1 MIVIHYSKD
10 DFKLREIEINNG
22 FMWYKPKGG
31 IWTSPVESKYGW
43 DRWCQDE
50 NFGNIDELTKVE
62 MVIDVDDVNDVNDV
76 DESGNKKNLIVID
89 KEEDLNKLLWTF
101 RPGVREFAEKYD
113 LKIPFGM
120 EYFIDFEK
128 MKENGI
134 DAIWLTEKG
143 QRKTRSPMCSKNLH
157 GWDCETILIMNERCI
172 KSWRILNKKEG

>member
-1 MIVIHYSKD
+1 MKIIVIHYSKD
-10 DFKLREIEINNG
+10 DFKLCKIEIKNE
-22 FMWYKPKGG
+22 FMWCKPKGG

-43 DRWCQDE
+43 DKWCQDE
-50 NFGNIDELTKVE
+50 RFCDTNELTKVE
-62 MVIDVDDVNDVNDV
+62 MVIDVNDVNDV

-89 KEEDLNKLLWTF
+89 KEEDLNKLLWTS
-101 RPGVREFAEKYD
+101 RPGIREFAEKHD

-120 EYFIDFEK
+120 ECFIDFEK

-134 DAIWLTEKG
+134 DAIFLTEQG

-157 GWDCETILIMNERCI
+157 GWDCETILLLNERCI